1 MGARAGIGR
10 RAGSAAL
17 ALATTTLG
25 IAGAGVATGLTAGPT
40 LLSASTSTAPA
51 EQGLLRV
58 AHLSP
63 STGAVD
69 MYAEGPGL
77 PRTLVASAV
86 SYRGLTDYI
95 PAPAGV
101 YTLQA
106 RPAGASP
113 ATPPA
118 LTASVA
124 VGAGSAQTAAFV
136 DVGPNGTPQAELLTD
151 RTTAPAPGSALV
163 RVVVAAAGVGA
174 VDVTAQGGGALADDI
189 FYGAASDYATVDA
202 RTWTMD
208 VATTSGQTAQVTL
221 PVASSSVNSVIV
233 TRDPRGALA
242 VTAVPDAATAV
253 PATTPTPTAS
263 PAPSTPSPTPSPT
276 TPTTPPRRT
285 PSGSVPAGFG
295 ALAGGP
301 QGPALAPEARAMPVV
316 ATPASPRSPLRPTG
330 LSVPAAGVAAGH
342 LQDLDLDARGGLPA
356 PAGPQDLGWFTG
368 GAVPGQV
375 GPAVVVGHV
384 DSWQGPGVFARLR
397 DLRPGEA
404 IDVPRSDGS
413 VAHFVVDSVERFDKD
428 AFPTDRVYGATAGP
442 TLRLVTCGGA
452 FDRTTR
458 SYEDNVV
465 VFASPR

>member
-17 ALATTTLG
+17 ALATTALG
-25 IAGAGVATGLTAGPT
+25 IAGAGVATGLPSGPT
-40 LLSASTSTAPA
+40 LLSAPTSTTPA
-51 EQGLLRV
+51 GQGLLRV

-69 MYAEGPGL
+69 MYAEGPGM
-77 PRTLVASAV
+77 PQTLVASAV
-86 SYRGLTDYI
+86 SYRGLTEYI
-95 PAPAGV
+95 QGPAGV
-101 YTLQA
+101 YTLEA

-113 ATPPA
+113 TGPPA

-136 DVGPNGTPQAELLTD
+136 DVGPNGTPRAELLTD
-151 RTTAPAPGSALV
+151 RTTAPPPGSALV

-253 PATTPTPTAS
+253 PGTAPTPTVS
-263 PAPSTPSPTPSPT
+263 PAPSTPS
-276 TPTTPPRRT
+276 PTTPPRRT

-301 QGPALAPEARAMPVV
+301 QGPALAPEARPMPVV

-330 LSVPAAGVAAGH
+330 LSVPAAGVASGH

-368 GAVPGQV
+368 GAVPGQA

-384 DSWQGPGVFARLR
+384 DSWHGPGVFARLR

-442 TLRLVTCGGA
+442 SLRLVTCGGA

-465 VFASPR
+465 VFASPRFLR

>member
-17 ALATTTLG
+17 ALATTALG
-25 IAGAGVATGLTAGPT
+25 IAGAGVATGLTTGPT
-40 LLSASTSTAPA
+40 LLAASASTAPA
-51 EQGLLRV
+51 GQGLLRV

-69 MYAEGPGL
+69 MYAEGPGMAL
-77 PRTLVASAV
+77 TKVASAV
-86 SYRGLTDYI
+86 SYRGLTDYL

-113 ATPPA
+113 ASPPA

-174 VDVTAQGGGALADDI
+174 VDVTAQGGGVLADDI
-189 FYGAASDYATVDA
+189 FYGAASDYAAVDA

-233 TRDPRGALA
+233 THDPRGALA
-242 VTAVPDAATAV
+242 VSAVPDAATAV
-253 PATTPTPTAS
+253 PASAPTPTVS
-263 PAPSTPSPTPSPT
+263 PAPTTPSPTSS
-276 TPTTPPRRT
+276 PTTPPRRT

-301 QGPALAPEARAMPVV
+301 QGPASAPEARPMPVV
-316 ATPASPRSPLRPTG
+316 AVPASPHTPLRPTG

-368 GAVPGQV
+368 GAVPGQA

-442 TLRLVTCGGA
+442 SLRLVTCGGA
-452 FDRTTR
+452 FDGATR